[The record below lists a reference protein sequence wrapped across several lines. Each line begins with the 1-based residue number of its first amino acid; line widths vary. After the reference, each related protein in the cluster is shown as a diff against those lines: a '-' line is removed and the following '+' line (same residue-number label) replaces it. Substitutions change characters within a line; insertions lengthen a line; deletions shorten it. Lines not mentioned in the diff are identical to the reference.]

1 MRKSGVLMHIT
12 SLPGSCGVG
21 TMGKHAYAFVDF
33 LKDAGQSCWQL
44 LPLTPTGYGNSP
56 YQSSSTFAGNPYLID
71 LELLVEEGLLTR
83 QELDSVR
90 WSDRED
96 KVDFGALYLNK
107 LNILRNA
114 FKRHGET
121 EEFARFR
128 ACNDWWL
135 PNFAAYMVLKD
146 HFDGK
151 PWYEWPEELRL
162 RTVSVIDAAVK
173 YVGYE
178 GYQFHCFV
186 QYLFFKQWETLH
198 AYAQKNGI
206 SIIGDV
212 PIYVPYDS
220 VDVWADPEL
229 FQLDA
234 SLIPTDVAGVPP
246 DAFTADGQLWGN
258 PLYRWEEHKKTGYSW
273 WLRRMAAAGKLYDIV
288 RFDHFRGLESYWAV
302 PYGDST
308 ARNGKWVKGPGM
320 ELIRAIQKELPELQM
335 IAEDLGY
342 LTEEVLTM
350 RDESGFPGMKILEFA
365 FDSREPS
372 DYLPHTYTANT
383 VCYTGTHDNMTMRQ
397 WFDTC
402 TPEAKAYAGEY
413 MLLSD
418 AEGQV
423 WGAIRTA
430 MSSVSNLCIIPMQ
443 DYLDLGAEARMNF
456 PGTMSDCNWTW
467 RAKDGIITGSLAER
481 IRRLTI
487 LYGRLGNQTNIAA
500 NTAF

>member
-12 SLPGSCGVG
+12 SLPGNYGVG

-33 LKDAGQSCWQL
+33 LKRGGQSCWQL

-56 YQSSSTFAGNPYLID
+56 YQSNSTFAGNPYLID
-71 LELLVEEGLLTR
+71 LELLAEEGLLTW

-90 WSDRED
+90 WSDQED
-96 KVDFGALYLNK
+96 KVDFGALYQNK
-107 LNILRNA
+107 LGVLRKA
-114 FKRHGET
+114 FQRQGET

-128 ACNDWWL
+128 ARNDWWL
-135 PNFAAYMVLKD
+135 PNYAAYMVLKD
-146 HFDGK
+146 HFEGK
-151 PWYEWPEELRL
+151 PWYDWPDDLRN

-173 YVGYE
+173 YAGYE

-186 QYLFFKQWETLH
+186 QYLFYKQWEALR
-198 AYAQKNGI
+198 AYAKEKGV

-229 FQLDA
+229 FQLD
-234 SLIPTDVAGVPP
+234 SGLVPTDVAGVPP

-273 WLRRMAAAGKLYDIV
+273 WLRRMAAAGKLYDVV

-302 PYGDST
+302 PYGDPT
-308 ARNGKWVKGPGM
+308 ARNGRWVKGPGM
-320 ELIRAIQKELPELQM
+320 ELIRAIQKGLPDLQM

-342 LTEEVLTM
+342 LTEEVLAM

-402 TPEAKAYAGEY
+402 TPEALAYAKEY
-413 MLLSD
+413 MHLSQE
-418 AEGQV
+418 EGLV

-430 MSSVSNLCIIPMQ
+430 MSCVSDLCIIPMQ
-443 DYLDLGAEARMNF
+443 DYLDLGGEARMNF
-456 PGTMSDCNWTW
+456 PGTMSDSNWTW
-467 RAKDGIITGSLAER
+467 RAKDGIITVSLAKK
-481 IRRLTI
+481 IRRLTA
-487 LYGRLGNQTNIAA
+487 LYGRLGDQTE
-500 NTAF
+500 TDS

>member
-33 LKDAGQSCWQL
+33 LKAAGQSCWQL

-83 QELDSVR
+83 QELDGVQ
-90 WSDRED
+90 WSTRED
-96 KVDFGALYLNK
+96 RVDFGALYQNK
-107 LNILRNA
+107 LNVLRKA
-114 FKRHGET
+114 FARYGET
-121 EEFARFR
+121 EDFARFR
-128 ACNDWWL
+128 AGNDWWL

-146 HFDGK
+146 HFEGK
-151 PWYEWPEELRL
+151 PWYEWPEKLRL
-162 RTVSVIDAAVK
+162 RLVSVIDAAVE
-173 YVGYE
+173 YAGYE
-178 GYQFHCFV
+178 GYQFYCFV
-186 QYLFFKQWETLH
+186 QYLFYKQWEALR
-198 AYAQKNGI
+198 AYAHENGI

-234 SLIPTDVAGVPP
+234 SLVPTEVAGVPP
-246 DAFTADGQLWGN
+246 DAFTAAGQLWGN
-258 PLYRWEEHKKTGYSW
+258 PLYRWEEHEKTGYSW
-273 WLRRMAAAGKLYDIV
+273 WLRRMAAAGALYDIV

-302 PYGDST
+302 PYGDPT

-320 ELIRAIQKELPELQM
+320 KLIHAIQKNLPQLQL

-342 LTEEVLTM
+342 LTEEVLAM

-372 DYLPHTYTANT
+372 DHLPHTYTANT

-402 TPEAKAYAGEY
+402 TPEALAYAREY
-413 MLLSD
+413 MNLREE
-418 AEGQV
+418 EGLV

-430 MSSVSNLCIIPMQ
+430 MSCVSDLCIIPMQ
-443 DYLDLGAEARMNF
+443 DYLDLSGEARMNF
-456 PGTMSDCNWTW
+456 PGTMSDSNWTW
-467 RAKDGIITGSLAER
+467 RAKYDIITDGLAQK
-481 IRRLTI
+481 IYRLTA
-487 LYGRLGNQTNIAA
+487 LYGRLGD
-500 NTAF
+500 